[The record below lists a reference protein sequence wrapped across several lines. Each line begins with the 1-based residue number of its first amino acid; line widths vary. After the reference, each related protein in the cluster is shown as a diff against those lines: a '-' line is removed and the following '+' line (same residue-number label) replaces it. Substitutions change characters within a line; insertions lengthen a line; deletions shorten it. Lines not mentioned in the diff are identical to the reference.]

1 MMISSPTISPSVMH
15 AKRVVIKVGSAL
27 IAPNRTGCEKKYL
40 LPIAQF
46 ISQLHEHNIQVVLV
60 SSGSVAAGHHLFK
73 DETQPDLITKKAMA
87 AAGQSDMM
95 GTWEQLLDYSLAQ
108 LLITHADLKER
119 ERYLSVN
126 STLDR
131 LLQQGIIPVVN
142 ENDSITT
149 DRLKIG
155 DNDNLS
161 AMVAS
166 AVSADYL
173 IICSDVDGLYTA
185 NPKTDPDATLIQHVT
200 EITPHIHA
208 ISGGAGSNVGT
219 GGMRTKIQAAEKAT
233 AHGIGTFIVN
243 GFKMDVFNHLLQS
256 LPTGT
261 YFEPQSSDLNEAENW
276 MTHTSKVMGQLVIHD
291 DVVIND
297 VDDSQSLNARDIR
310 TVKGDFSMG
319 DTVLI
324 CRSDGTRL
332 LKATANYSSCLL
344 SFVVEQS
351 AAIIHQEF
359 DNLSD
364 PIVNDAH
371 VALLI

>member
-185 NPKTDPDATLIQHVT
+185 NPKTDPDATLIQNVT

>member
-185 NPKTDPDATLIQHVT
+185 NPKTDPDATLIQNVT

-371 VALLI
+371 VSLLI

>member
-1 MMISSPTISPSVMH
+1 MISSPTISPSVMH

-185 NPKTDPDATLIQHVT
+185 NPKTDPDATLIQNVT

>member
-1 MMISSPTISPSVMH
+1 
-15 AKRVVIKVGSAL
+15 
-27 IAPNRTGCEKKYL
+27 
-40 LPIAQF
+40 
-46 ISQLHEHNIQVVLV
+46 
-60 SSGSVAAGHHLFK
+60 
-73 DETQPDLITKKAMA
+73 
-87 AAGQSDMM
+87 
-95 GTWEQLLDYSLAQ
+95 
-108 LLITHADLKER
+108 
-119 ERYLSVN
+119 
-126 STLDR
+126 
-131 LLQQGIIPVVN
+131 
-142 ENDSITT
+142 
-149 DRLKIG
+149 
-155 DNDNLS
+155 
-161 AMVAS
+161 
-166 AVSADYL
+166 
-173 IICSDVDGLYTA
+173 
-185 NPKTDPDATLIQHVT
+185 
-200 EITPHIHA
+200 
-208 ISGGAGSNVGT
+208 
-219 GGMRTKIQAAEKAT
+219 
-233 AHGIGTFIVN
+233 
-243 GFKMDVFNHLLQS
+243 MDVFNHLLQS

>member
-185 NPKTDPDATLIQHVT
+185 NPKTDPDATLIQNVT

-276 MTHTSKVMGQLVIHD
+276 MTHTSKVTGQLVIHD

>member
-1 MMISSPTISPSVMH
+1 M
-15 AKRVVIKVGSAL
+15 
-27 IAPNRTGCEKKYL
+27 
-40 LPIAQF
+40 
-46 ISQLHEHNIQVVLV
+46 

-185 NPKTDPDATLIQHVT
+185 NPKTDPDATLIQNVT

>member
-1 MMISSPTISPSVMH
+1 MTISSPTISPSIMH

-60 SSGSVAAGHHLFK
+60 SSGSVAAGYHLFK
-73 DETQPDLITKKAMA
+73 DETKPDLITKKAMA

-208 ISGGAGSNVGT
+208 ISGGAGSKVGT

-291 DVVIND
+291 DVVLND
-297 VDDSQSLNARDIR
+297 VDDSQSLNARDISA
-310 TVKGDFSMG
+310 VKGDFSMG

>member
-1 MMISSPTISPSVMH
+1 MISSPTISPSVMH

-27 IAPNRTGCEKKYL
+27 IAHNRTGCEKKYL

-185 NPKTDPDATLIQHVT
+185 NPKTDPDATLIQNVT

>member
-73 DETQPDLITKKAMA
+73 DETQPDSITKKAMA

-126 STLDR
+126 STLDC

-185 NPKTDPDATLIQHVT
+185 NPKTDPDATLIQNVT